1 MSIASELNNLEGNI
15 EDSYDAVND
24 MGGIIPAQRNMDNLD
39 QAIRT
44 IPQSQGTTYTAGNG
58 IDITNNVISID
69 DTVVAELSDIP
80 TATSD
85 LNNDSGFITASDYAT
100 NATGGTI
107 KVTGAFGVDMSNSG
121 ELKGSVVSSANYS
134 AMWNDAIVSKGTL
147 ENALSTKGYALSTD
161 IPTNTSDLTNDG
173 SDGTSTYVEASDL
186 ATVATSGSYTD
197 LSDKPTIPEPMAVYV
212 DASFATPSSITGVFS
227 DSALTTPADPDDM
240 ADTISA
246 GNTVVVVYD
255 GGQSQE
261 LIELSSVNSNSRFP
275 EVGQAFT
282 SAISTNAVFSAPT
295 VVTLLHDGTL
305 DSWSVETAPVPT
317 KTSDITNDGSD
328 GTSTYVE
335 ADDLATVATS
345 GSYNDLI
352 DLPSDRLYRML
363 VPTGTEITSSKN
375 LNTTEFLVVGR
386 YYCSANNT
394 VATLSNCP
402 TTSAFMMDVFSPLST
417 TIDNETTSPW
427 CYRLRMLT
435 TYTGETYVQQC
446 ETTGTANVWTYHS
459 WVRTDNI
466 QADWNAS
473 SGLAHILNRPGIKN
487 ATAATHT
494 DYNNNQDYL
503 PNMRFLSFWNGA
515 YNSSGNSNLSY
526 LASNAVKTANINNSA
541 VTTDK
546 INGSAVTKAK
556 MHGLPCPDYST
567 VITNWGTIN
576 STSTKTMAAD
586 GYIVGKALVTGTDK
600 QAYIEI
606 GGKQVAGIPYNATS
620 QINNLQVAFCVPVK
634 SGTSVKFQCSGG
646 TGGYFQGCNLVG
658 WQM

>member
-44 IPQSQGTTYTAGNG
+44 IPQSQGTTYTAGYG
-58 IDITNNVISID
+58 IDIDQNDEISVDTSVI
-69 DTVVAELSDIP
+69 AE
-80 TATSD
+80 
-85 LNNDSGFITASDYAT
+85 
-100 NATGGTI
+100 
-107 KVTGAFGVDMSNSG
+107 K
-121 ELKGSVVSSANYS
+121 
-134 AMWNDAIVSKGTL
+134 
-147 ENALSTKGYALSTD
+147 TD

-173 SDGTSTYVEASDL
+173 SDGTSTYVEADDL
-186 ATVATSGSYTD
+186 ATVATSGDYGD
-197 LSDKPTIPEPMAVYV
+197 LLNTPTIPA
-212 DASFATPSSITGVFS
+212 
-227 DSALTTPADPDDM
+227 
-240 ADTISA
+240 
-246 GNTVVVVYD
+246 N
-255 GGQSQE
+255 
-261 LIELSSVNSNSRFP
+261 
-275 EVGQAFT
+275 
-282 SAISTNAVFSAPT
+282 
-295 VVTLLHDGTL
+295 
-305 DSWSVETAPVPT
+305 
-317 KTSDITNDGSD
+317 TSDLTNDGDDGVHPFLATDDVATVATSGLYSDLTGTPTIPTNTSDLVNDGSD

-345 GSYNDLI
+345 GSYDDLI

-363 VPTGTEITSSKN
+363 VPTGTEITSNKN

-446 ETTGTANVWTYHS
+446 ETTGTADVWTYHS

-494 DYNNNQDYL
+494 DWDNNQDYL

-515 YNSSGNSNLSY
+515 YNSSGSSNLRY
-526 LASNAVKTANINNSA
+526 FASSSVTTANLQNDCVTASKLYDRNTANTTDTWLLVLNGDKIQHRVVKTFNS
-541 VTTDK
+541 D
-546 INGSAVTKAK
+546 GSIPKSA

-576 STSTKTMAAD
+576 STTTKTMAGD

-600 QAYIEI
+600 QAFIEI

-646 TGGYFQGCNLVG
+646 TGGFFQGCNLVG

>member
-24 MGGIIPAQRNMDNLD
+24 MGGIIPAQKNMDNLD

-58 IDITNNVISID
+58 IDITNDVISID
-69 DTVVAELSDIP
+69 DTVVAELTDIP
-80 TATSD
+80 GVMVGATSSSPGVGGTVPAPAAGDDTKVLSGAGTWVNQPTIPTVPTKTSD
-85 LNNDSGFITASDYAT
+85 LTNDGDDGVHPFLATDDVATVATSGLYSDL
-100 NATGGTI
+100 TGTP
-107 KVTGAFGVDMSNSG
+107 T
-121 ELKGSVVSSANYS
+121 
-134 AMWNDAIVSKGTL
+134 
-147 ENALSTKGYALSTD
+147 
-161 IPTNTSDLTNDG
+161 IPTNTSDL
-173 SDGTSTYVEASDL
+173 V
-186 ATVATSGSYTD
+186 
-197 LSDKPTIPEPMAVYV
+197 
-212 DASFATPSSITGVFS
+212 
-227 DSALTTPADPDDM
+227 
-240 ADTISA
+240 
-246 GNTVVVVYD
+246 
-255 GGQSQE
+255 
-261 LIELSSVNSNSRFP
+261 
-275 EVGQAFT
+275 
-282 SAISTNAVFSAPT
+282 
-295 VVTLLHDGTL
+295 
-305 DSWSVETAPVPT
+305 
-317 KTSDITNDGSD
+317 NDGSD

-345 GSYNDLI
+345 GSYDDLS
-352 DLPSDRLYRML
+352 DKPSDRLYRML
-363 VPTGTEITSSKN
+363 VPTGTEITSNKN

-386 YYCSANNT
+386 YYCSTNNT

-435 TYTGETYVQQC
+435 TYTGATYVQQC
-446 ETTGTANVWTYHS
+446 ETTGTADVWTYHS

-473 SGLAHILNRPGIKN
+473 SGLAQILNRPTVRHVSSVSDAGWSGAEYHLIDGS
-487 ATAATHT
+487 ALA
-494 DYNNNQDYL
+494 Y
-503 PNMRFLSFWNGA
+503 WNGA
-515 YNSSGNSNLSY
+515 YSGTASNLKYFANSSVTTANLQNDCVT
-526 LASNAVKTANINNSA
+526 ASKLYDRNTANTTDTWLLVLNGDKIQHRVVKTFNS
-541 VTTDK
+541 D
-546 INGSAVTKAK
+546 GSIPKSA

-576 STSTKTMAAD
+576 STTTKTMAGD

-600 QAYIEI
+600 QAFIEI

-646 TGGYFQGCNLVG
+646 TGGFFQGCNLVG

>member
-58 IDITNNVISID
+58 IDITNDVISID
-69 DTVVAELSDIP
+69 DTVVAELTDIP
-80 TATSD
+80 GVMVGATSSAPGVGGTVPAPAAGDDTKVLSGAGTWVNQPTIPTVPTKTSD
-85 LNNDSGFITASDYAT
+85 LTNDGDDGVHPFLATDDVATVATSGLYSDL
-100 NATGGTI
+100 TGTP
-107 KVTGAFGVDMSNSG
+107 T
-121 ELKGSVVSSANYS
+121 
-134 AMWNDAIVSKGTL
+134 
-147 ENALSTKGYALSTD
+147 
-161 IPTNTSDLTNDG
+161 IPTNTSDL
-173 SDGTSTYVEASDL
+173 V
-186 ATVATSGSYTD
+186 
-197 LSDKPTIPEPMAVYV
+197 
-212 DASFATPSSITGVFS
+212 
-227 DSALTTPADPDDM
+227 
-240 ADTISA
+240 
-246 GNTVVVVYD
+246 
-255 GGQSQE
+255 
-261 LIELSSVNSNSRFP
+261 
-275 EVGQAFT
+275 
-282 SAISTNAVFSAPT
+282 
-295 VVTLLHDGTL
+295 
-305 DSWSVETAPVPT
+305 
-317 KTSDITNDGSD
+317 NDGSD

-345 GSYNDLI
+345 GSYDDLS
-352 DLPSDRLYRML
+352 DKPSDRLYRML

-386 YYCSANNT
+386 YYCPANNT

-567 VITNWGTIN
+567 VITAWGTIN
-576 STSTKTMAAD
+576 ATSTKTMAGD
-586 GYIVGKALVTGTDK
+586 GYIVGKAIVTGTDK
-600 QAYIEI
+600 QAFIEI

-646 TGGYFQGCNLVG
+646 TGGFFQGCNLVG